1 VTELIDVGNAARTPI
16 IADEFDL
23 WTDLLKDLEMF
34 EGDLDPASAVAS
46 PDS

>member
-23 WTDLLKDLEMF
+23 WTDLKDLEMF